1 MQAVFYCFLSTFVGV
16 MEKAFQKDN
25 TRNFIIGNH
34 IYAVSADGHDC
45 VVHTEKGDFRHKNT
59 CSSKPCVSDLPTMFF
74 TALAGTY
81 EGEAF
86 PEYAAWL
93 EYICEDDSPENR
105 LTHARYVQQA
115 LQWHL
120 VSDLTADEVLT
131 FLSDNYRI

>member
-1 MQAVFYCFLSTFVGV
+1 
-16 MEKAFQKDN
+16 
-25 TRNFIIGNH
+25 
-34 IYAVSADGHDC
+34 
-45 VVHTEKGDFRHKNT
+45 
-59 CSSKPCVSDLPTMFF
+59 MFF

>member
-59 CSSKPCVSDLPTMFF
+59 CSGKAHACDLPTMFF